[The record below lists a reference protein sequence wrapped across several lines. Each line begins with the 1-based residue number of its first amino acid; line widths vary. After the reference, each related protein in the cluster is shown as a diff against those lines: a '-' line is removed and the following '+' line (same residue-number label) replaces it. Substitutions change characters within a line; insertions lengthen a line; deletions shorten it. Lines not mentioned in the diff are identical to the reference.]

1 MRAVCDRAS
10 RRVRPARARPHH
22 QRRRDGLHRLRSAGS
37 KFLLLA
43 ARPAAPRDVG
53 AARPRR
59 RDVRARARRP
69 DGGGA
74 VPAAHRKYG
83 AARGASPSRSSSRAS
98 PSRARRRRRS
108 HWCPS
113 SGAQGRFTTAVLS
126 VTVLMDV
133 IVVLLFAVTLL
144 TVHAIAPEAGE
155 APGSPW
161 QVLGLFGFQ
170 LFVSALVGLLL
181 AAMLHALF
189 RLSGACEALEGDGAT
204 NAPPTPTTRGAA
216 ARRRGSRRG
225 CARGRA
231 GDAVADGEACHL
243 RRRVAAAP
251 ARRLRGVP
259 GRGSEER
266 QYGAA
271 LHNPL
276 VISMI
281 SGFTI
286 VNYTSSRKPFLRY
299 AAAPPPC
306 HPPPPCEAPRL
317 SARNRRGSQPPPRLV
332 GARLPCLL
340 HAHRRRAPA
349 RLPRRLAPRRH
360 PHVRAPPRRHRRGDA
375 ARRPL
380 WERTAGAHRHVLDGV
395 RDAGGR
401 DARPRVARRR

>member
-1 MRAVCDRAS
+1 MEPRESFAVALLVACLA
-10 RRVRPARARPHH
+10 VAR
-22 QRRRDGLHRLRSAGS
+22 
-37 KFLLLA
+37 
-43 ARPAAPRDVG
+43 
-53 AARPRR
+53 
-59 RDVRARARRP
+59 
-69 DGGGA
+69 
-74 VPAAHRKYG
+74 
-83 AARGASPSRSSSRAS
+83 SPSSAIALVSEL
-98 PSRARRRRRS
+98 
-108 HWCPS
+108 
-113 SGAQGRFTTAVLS
+113 GAQGRFTTAVLS

-189 RLSGACEALEGDGAT
+189 KLSGACEALEGDGAT
-204 NAPPTPTTRGAA
+204 NAPPTPATPRRGGAA
-216 ARRRGSRRG
+216 ARIPPRLR
-225 CARGRA
+225 RA
-231 GDAVADGEACHL
+231 GGLATLWLTAKLAIFGAESLLLQLVGFE
-243 RRRVAAAP
+243 VFQVE
-251 ARRLRGVP
+251 GW
-259 GRGSEER
+259 EER

-306 HPPPPCEAPRL
+306 LPPPPCEAPRL

-349 RLPRRLAPRRH
+349 RLTRRIAPRRH
-360 PHVRAPPRRHRRGDA
+360 PHVRAPPRWHRRGDA